1 MTFMNLTE
9 IIEQY
14 YKKGSKAYDILIS
27 HGERVAGKALS
38 IARHVSHLNPD
49 VQFVEEAS
57 RLHDIGMFRTRA
69 PQLGCYGR
77 HPYICHG
84 YLGRELLEDHGLA
97 KHALVC
103 ERHIGVGLTSEDIKQ
118 QNLPVPQREMLPL
131 TIEEQII
138 CYADK
143 FFSKNGR
150 SAGNEKTVANILK
163 TLERYGKDK
172 VQRFQKW
179 VEIFEG

>member
-1 MTFMNLTE
+1 MTAMNLTA

-14 YKKGSKAYDILIS
+14 YKTNTKAYDILIS
-27 HGERVAGKALS
+27 HGELVASKALAIARRVA
-38 IARHVSHLNPD
+38 HLNPNE
-49 VQFVEEAS
+49 QFIQEAA
-57 RLHDIGMFRTRA
+57 RLHDIGMFHTRA
-69 PQLGCYGR
+69 PQLGCHGQ

-84 YLGRELLEDHGLA
+84 YLGRELLENHGLA

-103 ERHIGVGLTSEDIKQ
+103 ERHVGVGITREDIKQ
-118 QNLPVPQREMLPL
+118 QKLPVPQREMLPL

-150 SAGNEKTVANILK
+150 SSGNEKTVADIRK
-163 TLERYGKDK
+163 TLEAYGQDK

-179 VEIFEG
+179 VEIFEE

>member
-1 MTFMNLTE
+1 MKLTE
-9 IIEQY
+9 VIEQY
-14 YKKGSKAYDILIS
+14 YKRDTKAYDILIS
-27 HGERVAGKALS
+27 HGELVAGRALAIARRVA
-38 IARHVSHLNPD
+38 HLNPD
-49 VQFVEEAS
+49 VQFIEEAA
-57 RLHDIGMFRTRA
+57 RLHDIGMFLTRA
-69 PQLGCYGR
+69 PQLGCYGQ

-84 YLGRELLEDHGLA
+84 YLGRELLEDHGLS

-103 ERHIGVGLTSEDIKQ
+103 ERHVGVGITREDIKE

-150 SAGNEKTVANILK
+150 VAGSEKTVADILK
-163 TLERYGKDK
+163 TLERYGEDK
-172 VQRFQKW
+172 VQRFKKW
-179 VEIFEG
+179 VETFEE